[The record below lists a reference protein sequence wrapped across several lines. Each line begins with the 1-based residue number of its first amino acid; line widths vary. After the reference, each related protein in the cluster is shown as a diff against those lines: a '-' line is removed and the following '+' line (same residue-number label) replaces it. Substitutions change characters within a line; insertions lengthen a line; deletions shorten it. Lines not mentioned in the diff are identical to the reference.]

1 MGQRHL
7 FSEGLLAIPFG
18 NLSGKTVQTVS
29 KHADIARHLTWMDMT
44 GPDGM
49 DRPGATTDYSDSPM
63 PKELSLRGS
72 FRPIASESMTLLTSI
87 STVQQDDG

>member
-49 DRPGATTDYSDSPM
+49 DRPGATTDQ
-63 PKELSLRGS
+63 KVGGS
-72 FRPIASESMTLLTSI
+72 NPSERALCA
-87 STVQQDDG
+87 

>member
-49 DRPGATTDYSDSPM
+49 DRPGATTDQKVAIASAGQSM
-63 PKELSLRGS
+63 VLSLLCRGHA
-72 FRPIASESMTLLTSI
+72 IAS
-87 STVQQDDG
+87 